1 MKIINLEIHNFSS
14 YFGTHKLDFQTDTNI
29 EGFAI
34 FGHEGRGKT
43 SIMRAIVWCLYGEV
57 KSSVRE
63 GNKYLNRPLID
74 LSQLGEGRMDKIAPL
89 ISDQAV
95 KSNKFDMHVTLKFE
109 SAGKTY
115 ILKRETEAK
124 PNPRNE
130 KDIKV
135 LTHLSLDNSAVPPAR
150 ITNVINSVIPERISR
165 FFFIEMDAIER
176 YADLLFGMEKTLSP
190 IKDDIEAIL
199 GFPAIEKS
207 KEDFS
212 QLSTTY
218 ENKIRYLKRQG
229 TISSD
234 LERDIKSCEEII
246 AQCKVD
252 MEALQ
257 KEIKDLETQILS
269 KEKELENEPDAQILM
284 EKRQDLMR
292 DVRLCK
298 EAIQKKYD
306 TRKNKL
312 SGSAWLSLIQS
323 QVEESIGNLTKKRTI
338 QTELTREEGVIAVDI
353 ARAETRLE
361 LKIDEEWFCD
371 VCKERRDGL
380 NAKQRKELAD
390 ELAKLGKRKDDIS
403 SELETLGN
411 PQTIIDSISV
421 YRNTDLSSIDEIDTL
436 EFEIGTKTVELST
449 LEGQLDQV
457 EKDLEDHD
465 VKKIS
470 SLKQEIKNDL
480 EYKGKRIGLLEDVA
494 QALVDNEK
502 ELKSLENKL
511 KVSNVDKK
519 QETEYKLIQSTFD
532 WLEEGFSKALSS
544 ARVNAKN
551 SVEKVANNTF
561 LKTITEA
568 ERYSRLTISEDWEI
582 EVLSKDTKSRARL
595 NNPGHKQIVAVS
607 LFDGLRTTSKRKYPT
622 FFDNPG
628 SNISDKVLDKMV
640 KHFWNQKN
648 GQVIMLS
655 HGGGLKEK
663 DSIENYGSSL
673 AKAWRLNYVASGLT
687 SEIKEVKI

>member
-1 MKIINLEIHNFSS
+1 MNIINLEIHNFSS
-14 YFGTHKLDFQTDTNI
+14 YYGTHKIDFQTDTNI

-43 SIMRAIVWCLYGEV
+43 SIMRAILWCLYGEV

-74 LSQLGEGRMDKIAPL
+74 LSQLGEGRMEKIAPL

-95 KSNKFDMHVTLKFE
+95 KRNKFDMYVTLKFE
-109 SAGKTY
+109 SEGKTF
-115 ILKRETEAK
+115 ILKRETDAK
-124 PNPRNE
+124 PNPRND

-135 LTHLSLDNSAVPPAR
+135 LAHLSLNNSAVPPAR
-150 ITNVINSVIPERISR
+150 IANVINSVIPERISR

-176 YADLLFGMEKTLSP
+176 YADLLFGMENSLSP

-212 QLSTTY
+212 ELSVNY

-229 TISSD
+229 TISSE
-234 LERDIKSCEEII
+234 LERDIKSCEEMIEEDVGDIKRLRTEIEELKTDI
-246 AQCKVD
+246 A
-252 MEALQ
+252 L
-257 KEIKDLETQILS
+257 
-269 KEKELENEPDAQILM
+269 KEKQLAEEPDAQILM
-284 EKRQDLMR
+284 KQEQDIKRDIR
-292 DVRLCK
+292 KCK
-298 EAIQKKYD
+298 QEIQQKYESR
-306 TRKNKL
+306 RKKL
-312 SGSAWLSLIQS
+312 SGNTWLSLIQS
-323 QVEESIGNLTKKRTI
+323 RVESIINS
-338 QTELTREEGVIAVDI
+338 QTEKRVTQTTLTREEGVIAVDI

-361 LKIDEEWFCD
+361 IKIDEDWFCD
-371 VCKERRDGL
+371 VCKEKRSGL
-380 NAKQRKELAD
+380 NAKEKEILADDLAKLEQRKED
-390 ELAKLGKRKDDIS
+390 ISIKLG
-403 SELETLGN
+403 ELGN
-411 PQTIIDSISV
+411 PQGIIDSLSV
-421 YRNTDLSSIDEIDTL
+421 YRNNDSSTIEDIDTY

-449 LEGQLDQV
+449 LEGNLDVV
-457 EKDLEDHD
+457 EKELNDHD
-465 VKKIS
+465 IKKIA
-470 SLKQEIKNDL
+470 SLKQEIKSMS
-480 EYKGKRIGLLEDVA
+480 EYKGKRIGLLEN
-494 QALVDNEK
+494 LVLTHAENEK

-519 QETEYKLIQSTFD
+519 KEMEYKLIQSTFD
-532 WLEEGFSKALSS
+532 WLGNGFSKALSS
-544 ARVNAKN
+544 ARINAKR
-551 SVEKVANNTF
+551 SVEKIANETF
-561 LKTITEA
+561 LETITES
-568 ERYSRLTISEDWEI
+568 ERYSKLTISNNWEI
-582 EVLSKDTKSRARL
+582 EVLSKDNKSRARL

-640 KHFWNQKN
+640 KHFWEQKN

-663 DSIENYGSSL
+663 ESIENYGSSL
-673 AKAWRLNYVASGLT
+673 AKAWRLNYVGDGLT
-687 SEIKEVKI
+687 SEIEEVSI